1 MLCFV
6 FVVVSYTTLT
16 QRAAPS
22 YRLADD
28 DCDDG
33 DHVRDVDD
41 SVAVDVSSTK
51 GALRE
56 GGQTQNGVGQG
67 DQIQNADL
75 AVAVDISRDERAAC
89 RRWRE

>member
-1 MLCFV
+1 M
-6 FVVVSYTTLT
+6 VSRSIIAFARIYVAARALT
-16 QRAAPS
+16 
-22 YRLADD
+22 DD
-28 DCDDG
+28 DSDDG

-56 GGQTQNGVGQG
+56 VGQTQNGVGQG